1 MNDDQIQQKIDTL
14 DGIID
19 LLNRHGLTSPGAQKL
34 NQQRDELIK
43 KVAEMRSAQQSYF
56 RTRNQKVLERSKML
70 EQEVDELLNRFQA
83 PRML

>member
-1 MNDDQIQQKIDTL
+1 MNDDQIQQKIDIL

-19 LLNRHGLTSPGAQKL
+19 LLNRHNLTSPGAQKL
-34 NQQRDELIK
+34 NQQRDELIE

-56 RTRNQKVLERSKML
+56 RTRNKKVLERSKML